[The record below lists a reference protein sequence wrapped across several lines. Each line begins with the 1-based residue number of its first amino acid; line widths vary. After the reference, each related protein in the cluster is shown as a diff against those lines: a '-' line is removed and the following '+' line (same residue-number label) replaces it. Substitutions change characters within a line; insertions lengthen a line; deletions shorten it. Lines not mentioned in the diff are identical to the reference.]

1 MNIERAIRMIF
12 ICVLLLIIAAES
24 VIKTNR
30 EMYGE
35 MGKRQPILGGKLYL
49 TKYHNHGAFL
59 NMGEK
64 CPWLVKSV
72 SFCLSLICTA
82 LFVLTLGNQGGL
94 LLKTA
99 LAILLG
105 GAYSNTYDRMVRGYV
120 VDYFG
125 FNVKNKRIK
134 NVVYN
139 ISDFCIVIGALLA
152 VFSENKKVGHSF
164 E

>member
-1 MNIERAIRMIF
+1 MIF
-12 ICVLLLIIAAES
+12 IAIIMLIVAAES
-24 VIKTNR
+24 LIKQNR
-30 EMYGE
+30 EVCGR
-35 MGKRQPILGGKLYL
+35 MGKREPFLGGKLYL
-49 TKYHNHGAFL
+49 TKYHNYGAFL

-64 CPWLVKSV
+64 YPWLVKAV
-72 SFCLSLICTA
+72 SLGLCLVCTA
-82 LFVLTLGNQGGL
+82 IFVLTMGRQGSL

-125 FNVKNKRIK
+125 FQVKNRKIR

-152 VFSENKKVGHSF
+152 VLGERS
-164 E
+164 

>member
-1 MNIERAIRMIF
+1 MSYETYCKILRGNFMTF
-12 ICVLLLIIAAES
+12 ICIVLLIIAAES
-24 VIKTNR
+24 IIKSNR
-30 EMYGE
+30 EKNGH
-35 MGKRQPILGGKLYL
+35 MGVKEPILGGKLYL
-49 TKYHNHGAFL
+49 TKYHNYGAFL

-64 CPWLVKSV
+64 YPWLVKAV
-72 SFCLSLICTA
+72 SFGLCIVCTA
-82 LFVLTLGNQGGL
+82 IFVLTLGGKGGL

-125 FNVKNKRIK
+125 FHVKNKKIR

-139 ISDFCIVIGALLA
+139 ISDFCIVIGAMLA
-152 VFSENKKVGHSF
+152 VLGESK
-164 E
+164 

>member
-1 MNIERAIRMIF
+1 MIF

-24 VIKTNR
+24 IIKTNR
-30 EMYGE
+30 ETYGK
-35 MGKRQPILGGKLYL
+35 MGKRQLILGGKLYL
-49 TKYHNHGAFL
+49 TKYHNYGVFL

-64 CPWLVKSV
+64 RPWLVKSV
-72 SFCLSLICTA
+72 SFALTLICTT
-82 LFVLTLGNQGGL
+82 LFVLTLGNKGGL

-125 FNVKNKRIK
+125 FHVKNKKIR

-152 VFSENKKVGHSF
+152 VLSENKKVGHSG